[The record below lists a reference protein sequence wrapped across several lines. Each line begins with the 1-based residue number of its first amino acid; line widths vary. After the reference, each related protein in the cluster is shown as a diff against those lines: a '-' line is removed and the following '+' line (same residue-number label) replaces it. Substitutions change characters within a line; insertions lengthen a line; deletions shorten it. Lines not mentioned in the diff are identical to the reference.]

1 MFETITQRFQKIA
14 RLLKSK
20 GVVTSVDIDEVL
32 RDIRRTL
39 LEADVSL
46 AAIKQLSAN
55 VKEKAL
61 GAKVLSSLTPGQQVL
76 KIIKEEV
83 EVLLG
88 GTLLDILD
96 KNLLE
101 NAGSVF
107 VMGLQGSGKTTFC
120 GKLALYL
127 QKINRTSLLVPL
139 DVHRPAAAEQLRII
153 SAEASTE
160 FLPNT
165 AGKSVLEICEEARI
179 AAKKIGVD
187 VVIYDTAGRLQI
199 DDVMMKELSDAQL
212 KMKPDLSFLVLDS
225 MTGQQAAQIA
235 SGFTRD
241 VKVDAV
247 VLTKLDSDTRGG
259 AALSVFTETGK
270 PIFFSTSSEK
280 LDQLDLFYPDRIAS
294 RIIGMGDVITLI
306 EKAEE
311 IASTKEMEEMGK
323 RVLKNE
329 ITLEDFLVQL
339 NELKKMGPL
348 NSVLEMLPG
357 QGGLSKMDLRV
368 DEVMLQRFEAIIMSM
383 TQEERRNPS
392 IINSSRRQ
400 RIARGSGTQV
410 NDINRLL
417 KQFASLKL
425 VLSRVSKQ
433 KRGFLKKGLLG
444 F

>member
-20 GVVTSVDIDEVL
+20 GIVTSVDIDEVL

-61 GAKVLSSLTPGQQVL
+61 GAKVISSLTPGQQVL
-76 KIIKEEV
+76 KIIKDEV
-83 EVLLG
+83 ELLLG
-88 GTLLDILD
+88 GTPLD

-101 NAGSVF
+101 NVRLVF

-127 QKINRTSLLVPL
+127 QKANRTSLLAPL
-139 DVHRPAAAEQLRII
+139 DVHRPAAAEQLKTV
-153 SAEASTE
+153 STE
-160 FLPNT
+160 AGAEFLSNT
-165 AGKSVLEICEEARI
+165 AGKSVLKICEEARV
-179 AAKKIGVD
+179 AAKKIGID
-187 VVIYDTAGRLQI
+187 TVIYDTAGRLQI

-212 KMKPDLSFLVLDS
+212 KVRPDLSLLVLDS

-235 SGFTRD
+235 SGFTRS

-270 PIFFSTSSEK
+270 TILFSTSSEK

-294 RIIGMGDVITLI
+294 RIIGMGDVMTLI

-329 ITLEDFLVQL
+329 ITLEDYLVQL

-357 QGGLSKMDLRV
+357 KGGLPKINLRV
-368 DEVMLQRFEAIIMSM
+368 DDVMLQRSEAIIRSM

-392 IINSSRRQ
+392 IINSSRKQ
-400 RIARGSGTQV
+400 RIATGSGTQV

-425 VLSRVSKQ
+425 ILSRVSKQ
-433 KRGFLKKGLLG
+433 RGGFLKKGLLG
-444 F
+444 L